1 MIPGTRCTASTPGAG
16 HNKDATDKEQN
27 MAVKA
32 GTTKNKATT
41 EVAKPKRERKVLSP
55 AERLAAKKAE
65 LEALEAKIAEKNQ
78 KQVTVLDER
87 ITSLEGR
94 RDKIDAQIRAL
105 RDERKELTGDD
116 WTEADHLAAEGKD

>member
-87 ITSLEGR
+87 IAALVERG
-94 RDKIDAQIRAL
+94 DKIKEQIATLKIERATL
-105 RDERKELTGDD
+105 VDD